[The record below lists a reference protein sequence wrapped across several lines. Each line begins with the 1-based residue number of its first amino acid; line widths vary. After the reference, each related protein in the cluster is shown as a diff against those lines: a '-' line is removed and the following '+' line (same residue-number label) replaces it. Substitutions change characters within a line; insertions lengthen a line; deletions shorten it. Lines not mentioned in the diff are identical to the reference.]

1 MRVSATSGGPRDRD
15 AALAAAGE
23 PVLRAVPGYTLATD
37 METARLIVVSL
48 PAGAHVVGATSSNN
62 DVLGVGNIAVAA
74 ESTAG
79 ALGAAAASVYL
90 NPMARGRARITV
102 QYSDGSESVG
112 HYQVL
117 PPFPQQVSNVG
128 KHWSNVSWLPR
139 DYPDPFGRGA
149 SVMPWD
155 SEDHMIRLNDARAY
169 DVGLSDDAGGGN
181 PLGFATKVGFAPT
194 VFEVSRLDEYI
205 NLTLY
210 GIKNDTTNATA
221 RAPLKSLQYPE
232 PDNGIRMTL
241 FYYNQTRTRVT
252 SMTHHFVFL
261 LARGH

>member
-117 PPFPQQVSNVG
+117 PPLSTAGEQRGEALVKRLLAPARLSRPV
-128 KHWSNVSWLPR
+128 WSGRKR
-139 DYPDPFGRGA
+139 DA
-149 SVMPWD
+149 
-155 SEDHMIRLNDARAY
+155 
-169 DVGLSDDAGGGN
+169 
-181 PLGFATKVGFAPT
+181 VGF
-194 VFEVSRLDEYI
+194 
-205 NLTLY
+205 
-210 GIKNDTTNATA
+210 
-221 RAPLKSLQYPE
+221 
-232 PDNGIRMTL
+232 
-241 FYYNQTRTRVT
+241 
-252 SMTHHFVFL
+252 
-261 LARGH
+261 